1 MEIIRNKDVKKKEL
15 QRIDWK
21 VVKQILATL
30 YFNGKGKKTNLVMK
44 TKLSYDKFVLYL
56 NWLELMDLIKI
67 ETNDVGMEMISLS
80 ENGLNFY
87 SRKIKTEIH

>member
-1 MEIIRNKDVKKKEL
+1 MNKDTKKKEL
-15 QRIDWK
+15 QRIDWN
-21 VVKQILATL
+21 VVKQILTTL
-30 YFNGKGKKTNLVMK
+30 YFNGEGKKTNLVMK

-67 ETNDVGMEMISLS
+67 ERDDVGIEMISLS

-87 SRKIKTEIH
+87 SRKIRPEIH